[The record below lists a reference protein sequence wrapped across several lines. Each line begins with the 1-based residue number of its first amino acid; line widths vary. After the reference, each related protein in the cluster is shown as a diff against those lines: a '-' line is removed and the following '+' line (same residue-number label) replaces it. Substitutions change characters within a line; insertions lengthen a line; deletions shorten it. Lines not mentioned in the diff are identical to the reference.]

1 MRYSGVMDWSQMP
14 KTTANNAYN
23 ESGLL
28 RNRNFVFLWC
38 AYAISAV
45 GDHLSE
51 MAILKTQNALS
62 ADVDITP
69 LTARITFM
77 FFIPFFL
84 LAPVAGWL
92 ADRLPRRVVMIT
104 ADVIRS
110 AILFSFAWLIGQTQ
124 GWGTWGP
131 FVPMLLVGIFAAFFS
146 PARQAILPTLI
157 RPDQLTR
164 ANGMISA
171 LGFIATMFSVA
182 ISGYLADHYVPHF
195 AFRIDALTFLA
206 SAVFLLLM
214 RFPKRYKKT
223 APQMNRPSPLKE
235 FAGGVQY
242 IRSHRYIR
250 ELLIVTALIWFCG
263 PLVNSV
269 IPAIVRDVYHGSF
282 TTIAS
287 YRAYLGV
294 GLIGGAVM
302 ISILGG
308 ALRSEVAITWGMV
321 GISMSIAIFALSVFL
336 PLDPSTLS
344 VIGAIGIV
352 LAGFFATTVMASFNS
367 LLQRMTANRY
377 RGRVFGIKDVCTTG
391 SLLLATGMLGIPQW
405 TRMDQWVGWI
415 LVAVAIIMFG
425 AGMWSLQIRLQR
437 GAYSPKLNF
446 LGNLNEF
453 VARFWWRFKRIG
465 PSTVPRTGPVII
477 TSNHRNAI
485 DPLLF
490 YVGIRYRL
498 PSFMV
503 AAEYN
508 RWFIIRYITE
518 AADCMP
524 VHRGT
529 RDISSTKQAL
539 RHLKNGKAIAI
550 FVDGGIVKPGE
561 MPKPKDGVAML
572 ALKTGVQVIPAYIS
586 GTNYREGV
594 LAGLFTRHQAR
605 IRFGQPVDLSEFRNG
620 PKNRETIRAATRKI
634 YETIRSLAPETESS
648 TSNEYTIDQIFG
660 TPEST
665 E

>member
-1 MRYSGVMDWSQMP
+1 MDWSHRPMN
-14 KTTANNAYN
+14 TANNVKN

-28 RNRNFVFLWC
+28 QNRNFVFLWC

-62 ADVDITP
+62 SDVDITP
-69 LTARITFM
+69 LNARMSFM
-77 FFIPFFL
+77 FFLPFFL

-92 ADRLPRRVVMIT
+92 ADRLPRRAVMVT
-104 ADVIRS
+104 ADLFRCV
-110 AILFSFAWLIGQTQ
+110 ILFSFAWLIGQTQ

-182 ISGYLADHYVPHF
+182 VSGYLADHYHPTA
-195 AFRIDALTFLA
+195 AFRLDALTFLV
-206 SAVFLLLM
+206 SVVFLLLIIS
-214 RFPKRYKKT
+214 PKQHRKST
-223 APQMNRPSPLKE
+223 PRENRPSPMKE
-235 FAGGVQY
+235 LADGFHYV
-242 IRSHRYIR
+242 RSHRYIR
-250 ELLIVTALIWFCG
+250 ELLIVAALIWFCG

-269 IPAIVRDVYHGSF
+269 IPAIVRDVYHGSY

-302 ISILGG
+302 ISVLGG
-308 ALRSEVAITWGMV
+308 ALRSEIAITWGMV
-321 GISMSIAIFALSVFL
+321 GISLSIAIFALSVFL
-336 PLDPSTLS
+336 PLAPSILS

-367 LLQRMTANRY
+367 LLQRMTANCY
-377 RGRVFGIKDVCTTG
+377 RGRVFGLTDVCTTG

-415 LVAVAIIMFG
+415 LVAVAIIMLG
-425 AGMWSLQIRLQR
+425 AGMWSLKIRLQR
-437 GAYSPKLNF
+437 GSYSPKLNF
-446 LGNLNEF
+446 LENLNEF
-453 VARFWWRFKRIG
+453 VARFWWGFKRIG
-465 PSTVPRTGPVII
+465 PCTVPQTGPVIV
-477 TSNHRNAI
+477 TSNHCNAI
-485 DPLLF
+485 DPLLY
-490 YVGIRYRL
+490 YVGIKYRL

-508 RWFIIRYITE
+508 RWFMIRYITE
-518 AADCMP
+518 AAECMP
-524 VHRGT
+524 VRRGT

-539 RHLKNGKAIAI
+539 KHLKNGKAIALFI
-550 FVDGGIVKPGE
+550 DGGIVKPGA

-572 ALKTGVQVIPAYIS
+572 ALKTGVPVIPAYIS

-620 PKNRETIRAATRKI
+620 PKNRKTIRAATRKI

-648 TSNEYTIDQIFG
+648 TSNEYTIEQIFDA
-660 TPEST
+660 PEST
-665 E
+665 A